1 MSTDSVW
8 VKIAPCVPAFDGDLS
23 EFFTSSAVTIRK
35 WRWVASWSEKAVLAA
50 QQSRDTLPPRQGR
63 RHTRTMK
70 KLTLIAL
77 LALHLTGC
85 ENARSIMQ
93 MDSNSGSPFLGLQL
107 AVDAED
113 VPPAEVAALPP
124 TAASPAAV
132 SPTAISPAAL
142 APAALSPAALAPT
155 ANGQHWL
162 HSAQATGEADFVLTS
177 QSRVSSGNLKYS
189 LPKVDLARDTAAAA
203 EVDEI
208 RARL

>member
-142 APAALSPAALAPT
+142 APT

>member
-63 RHTRTMK
+63 RHTGTMK

-132 SPTAISPAAL
+132 SPTAASPAAL
-142 APAALSPAALAPT
+142 APAALAPT

>member
-63 RHTRTMK
+63 RHTGTMK

-124 TAASPAAV
+124 TAASPTAV
-132 SPTAISPAAL
+132 SPTAA
-142 APAALSPAALAPT
+142 SPAALAPT

-162 HSAQATGEADFVLTS
+162 HSAHSTGEADFVLTS

>member
-142 APAALSPAALAPT
+142 SPAALAPT